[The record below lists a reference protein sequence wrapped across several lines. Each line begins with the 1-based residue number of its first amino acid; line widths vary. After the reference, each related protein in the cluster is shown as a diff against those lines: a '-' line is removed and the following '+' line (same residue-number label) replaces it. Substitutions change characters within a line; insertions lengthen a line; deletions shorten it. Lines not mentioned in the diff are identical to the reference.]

1 LAATAPGPTRDSII
15 NVDCAGVNHQLKQEN
30 DLDMFADMD
39 ALNIFSSITKIHE
52 DDSKEQPFDPF
63 SFSDYL

>member
-1 LAATAPGPTRDSII
+1 
-15 NVDCAGVNHQLKQEN
+15 VDCAGVNHQLKQEN